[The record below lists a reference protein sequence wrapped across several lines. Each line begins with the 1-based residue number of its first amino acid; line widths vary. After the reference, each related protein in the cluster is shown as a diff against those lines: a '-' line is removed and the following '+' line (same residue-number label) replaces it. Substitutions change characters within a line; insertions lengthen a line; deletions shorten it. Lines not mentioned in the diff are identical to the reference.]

1 MDQGRQRLPKKAK
14 KKGTGDCAHEGS
26 GPGCQCPQLR
36 PVGEKPMAH
45 AHISD
50 ARGTLALRR
59 GWGGRDVQEAEK
71 ISGPRFKES

>member
-1 MDQGRQRLPKKAK
+1 MDQGRQRLPKRAK
-14 KKGTGDCAHEGS
+14 EEGMADCAHEWS
-26 GPGCQCPQLR
+26 GFGCQCPQPN

-45 AHISD
+45 AQISD